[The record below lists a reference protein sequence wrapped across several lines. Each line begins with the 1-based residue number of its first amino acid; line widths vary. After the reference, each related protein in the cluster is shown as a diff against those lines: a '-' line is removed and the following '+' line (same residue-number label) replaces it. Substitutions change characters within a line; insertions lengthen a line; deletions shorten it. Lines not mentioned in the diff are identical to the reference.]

1 MPEKN
6 VINLTGAPFSI
17 KKIRKREIKNWVAMT
32 YALMNFHNNF
42 LSLQINQDFLF

>member
-42 LSLQINQDFLF
+42 LSSQINQDFLF